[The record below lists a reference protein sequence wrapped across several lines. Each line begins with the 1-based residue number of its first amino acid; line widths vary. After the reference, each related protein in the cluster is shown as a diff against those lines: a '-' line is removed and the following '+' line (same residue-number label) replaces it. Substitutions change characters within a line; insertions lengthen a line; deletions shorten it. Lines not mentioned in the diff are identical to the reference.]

1 MDIPLDSICAE
12 DAKLYAQTMKPF
24 LTGEQD
30 STKIPGFQEE
40 KQYIVNQYSRK
51 VVMPLYETATAFADA
66 LEPKDPA
73 LADALRWVER
83 VRELMPADAARFD
96 GLLNKLRAIA
106 P

>member
-1 MDIPLDSICAE
+1 
-12 DAKLYAQTMKPF
+12 
-24 LTGEQD
+24 
-30 STKIPGFQEE
+30 
-40 KQYIVNQYSRK
+40 
-51 VVMPLYETATAFADA
+51 MPLYETATAFADA

-83 VRELMPADAARFD
+83 VRELMPADASRFD